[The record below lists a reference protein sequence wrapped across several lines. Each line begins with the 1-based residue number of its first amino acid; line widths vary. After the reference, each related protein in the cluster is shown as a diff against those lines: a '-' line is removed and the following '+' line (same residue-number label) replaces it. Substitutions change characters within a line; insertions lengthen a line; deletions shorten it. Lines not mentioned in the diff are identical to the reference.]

1 MNFKVG
7 DFVYLNEQSGIGVVL
22 GLEPDE
28 DSSEYDHLKIWFGTF
43 ENGHPEIWLVPAA
56 YCQSAP
62 EPVLKH

>member
-28 DSSEYDHLKIWFGTF
+28 DSAWGPRK
-43 ENGHPEIWLVPAA
+43 
-56 YCQSAP
+56 
-62 EPVLKH
+62 PVA